1 MGTTTVLILVLA
13 VTVASG
19 AAALALGWYLN
30 NRMGSAGLAAA
41 RTQSEEL
48 LKEAARKAESERKA
62 AVLSTHEDLQRAKRQ
77 LEKEARDRQKNLQ
90 KLQKEAEESQGALS
104 EQTVQ
109 LKRRDQ
115 SLRDKE
121 RALADLER
129 QACEKQK
136 QADALLVEANEKLEH
151 VSGLS
156 AEEAKKFLLA
166 NLKNETRFEAAR
178 MIKEIK
184 DEAQRNGEMEAQKII
199 SLAIERQ
206 AADYSNERTVTSVP
220 LPSEKMKGRLIG
232 HEGKNIKAF
241 EKFVGVQL
249 IVDDSPDSVIL
260 SGFNPIKREIARMC
274 LEKMMKEGNITPRR
288 IEDVS
293 NEMKR
298 KMVRNIQRIGE
309 ETLREMQIDGVHPE
323 IVRLLGRLRYR
334 TSYGQN
340 VLEHSKEVGRLTEL
354 MALELRLDGKTARR
368 AGLLHDIGKAID
380 YEREGTHPE
389 IGFEVARKY
398 GEPLIVQ
405 NAIASH
411 HEDVE
416 VISPISV
423 LVSAADAIS
432 GARPGARRRQTVDYV
447 KRIEKLESLADS
459 MEGVE
464 QSFAIQAGREIRVIA
479 RHDKLDDAQSALLA
493 TMLAEKIQ
501 QEMEYPGKIKVTVI
515 REMRA
520 VDYAR

>member
-1 MGTTTVLILVLA
+1 MGGSTTLLMILA
-13 VTVASG
+13 VAVLSAG
-19 AAALALGWYLN
+19 AAFAVGWVLSGRLG
-30 NRMGSAGLAAA
+30 RSSLAAA
-41 RTQSEEL
+41 RAQADEI
-48 LKEAARKAESERKA
+48 LKEATRRAETDQKA
-62 AVLSTHEDLQRAKRQ
+62 ALLSAKDEWYRSKKQ
-77 LEKEARDRQKNLQ
+77 LEKEARDRQRTFQGLQ
-90 KLQKEAEESQGALS
+90 KQVEDGQ
-104 EQTVQ
+104 
-109 LKRRDQ
+109 
-115 SLRDKE
+115 
-121 RALADLER
+121 RALADQAREIKKRDQGLRERERGLEEMERQGRDKGQRLER
-129 QACEKQK
+129 LLR
-136 QADALLVEANEKLEH
+136 DATERLEQ
-151 VSGLS
+151 VSGLTV
-156 AEEAKKFLLA
+156 EEAKKQLLS

-184 DEAQRNGEMEAQKII
+184 DEAQKNGEMEAQKII

-206 AADYSNERTVTSVP
+206 AADYSNEKTVTAVG
-220 LPSEKMKGRLIG
+220 LPNEKMKGRLIG

-241 EKFVGVQL
+241 EKFVGIQL
-249 IVDDSPDSVIL
+249 IVDDSPDSVVL

-274 LEKMMKEGNITPRR
+274 LEKLMKEGNITPRR
-288 IEDVS
+288 IEEVS
-293 NEMKR
+293 SEMKR
-298 KMVRNIQRIGE
+298 KMVRHIQAIGE
-309 ETLREMQIDGVHPE
+309 EALREMEIEGVHPE
-323 IVRLLGRLRYR
+323 IVRLLGRLKYR

-354 MALELRLDGKTARR
+354 MALELRLDGKMARR
-368 AGLLHDIGKAID
+368 AGLFHDIGKAID

-389 IGFEVARKY
+389 IGLEVARKY
-398 GEPLIVQ
+398 NEPLIVQ

-423 LVSAADAIS
+423 LVAAADAIS

-447 KRIEKLESLADS
+447 KRIEKLESLADA

-479 RHDKLDDAQSALLA
+479 KHDKLDDAQSALLA
-493 TMLAEKIQ
+493 STLAQKIQ

-515 REMRA
+515 REMRS

>member
-1 MGTTTVLILVLA
+1 MALIALAALV
-13 VTVASG
+13 VAG
-19 AAALALGWYLN
+19 GALALGWVLN
-30 NRMGSAGLAAA
+30 SRLGRASLTAA
-41 RTQSEEL
+41 RAESAEL
-48 LKEAARKAESERKA
+48 LQQAERQTEADRKA
-62 AVLSTHEDLQRAKRQ
+62 AVLSAKDEWYRTKKQ
-77 LEKEARDRQKNLQ
+77 LEAEARDRQRSLQ
-90 KLQKEAEESQGALS
+90 RLQKEAEDTQASLQEATAQVRRR
-104 EQTVQ
+104 EQ
-109 LKRRDQ
+109 
-115 SLRDKE
+115 SFKE
-121 RALADLER
+121 RERRLEER
-129 QACEKQK
+129 DRVNEDAARRLEAATREVNERLEKI
-136 QADALLVEANEKLEH
+136 
-151 VSGLS
+151 SGLT
-156 AEEAKKFLLA
+156 ADEAKKVLLG
-166 NLKNETRFEAAR
+166 NLRNETRFEAAR

-184 DEAQRNGEMEAQKII
+184 DEAQQNAEMEAQKII

-206 AADYSNERTVTSVP
+206 AADYSNEKTVTAVP
-220 LPSEKMKGRLIG
+220 LPNEKMKGRLIG

-249 IVDDSPDSVIL
+249 VVDDSPDSVVL
-260 SGFNPIKREIARMC
+260 SGFNPVKREIARMC
-274 LEKMMKEGNITPRR
+274 LEKIMKEGNITPRR

-309 ETLREMQIDGVHPE
+309 DALREMKIEGVHPE

-354 MALELRLDGKTARR
+354 MALELRLDGRLARR
-368 AGLLHDIGKAID
+368 AGLFHDIGKAID

-389 IGFEVARKY
+389 IGYEVAKKY

-432 GARPGARRRQTVDYV
+432 GARPGARRRTTVDYV
-447 KRIEKLESLADS
+447 KRIEQLEKLADS

-479 RHDKLDDAQSALLA
+479 RHDRLDDAQSALLA
-493 TMLAEKIQ
+493 STLAAKIQ

>member
-1 MGTTTVLILVLA
+1 MTGATILLLA
-13 VTVASG
+13 LGLLVAAG
-19 AAALALGWYLN
+19 LLALGWFLN
-30 NRMGSAGLAAA
+30 GRMGGTSLAAA
-41 RTQSEEL
+41 EAQAEQL
-48 LKEAARKAESERKA
+48 LKEAAGKAESDRKA
-62 AVLSTHEDLQRAKRQ
+62 AALAAREEWYRTRKK
-77 LEKEARDRQKNLQ
+77 LERETRDRQKGVQ
-90 KLQKEAEESQGALS
+90 QQQKELEESQAGVQEQARQIGA
-104 EQTVQ
+104 
-109 LKRRDQ
+109 RDRA
-115 SLRDKE
+115 LRDRE
-121 RALADLER
+121 RQVGDLDREAREKLKDLER
-129 QACEKQK
+129 
-136 QADALLVEANEKLEH
+136 LRREATERLEH
-151 VSGLS
+151 LSGLS
-156 AEEAKKFLLA
+156 VEEAKKLLLG
-166 NLKNETRFEAAR
+166 NLRNETRFEAAR

-184 DEAQRNGEMEAQKII
+184 DEAQRNAEREAQKII

-206 AADYSNERTVTSVP
+206 AADYSNEKTVTSVP
-220 LPSEKMKGRLIG
+220 LPNEKMKGRLIG

-249 IVDDSPDSVIL
+249 IVDDSPETVVL

-274 LEKMMKEGNITPRR
+274 LEKMMKEGNISPRR

-309 ETLREMQIDGVHPE
+309 EALREMKIDGVHPE
-323 IVRLLGRLRYR
+323 IVRLLGRLQYR

-354 MALELRLDGKTARR
+354 MALELGLDGKLARR

-398 GEPLIVQ
+398 QEPLIVQ

-432 GARPGARRRQTVDYV
+432 GARPGARRRTTVDYV
-447 KRIEKLESLADS
+447 KRIEQLEQLADS
-459 MEGVE
+459 MDGVE

-479 RHDKLDDAQSALLA
+479 RHDRLDDAQSSLLA
-493 TMLAEKIQ
+493 STLAQRIQ

>member
-1 MGTTTVLILVLA
+1 MASSSVLVLVLA
-13 VTVASG
+13 
-19 AAALALGWYLN
+19 AALLSAAGSIALGWYLSS
-30 NRMGSAGLAAA
+30 RIGRTSLAAA
-41 RTQSEEL
+41 RAEAEEIRQ
-48 LKEAARKAESERKA
+48 EASRKAESEKKA
-62 AVLSTHEDLQRAKRQ
+62 AILSAKEEWLRTKKQ
-77 LEKEARDRQKNLQ
+77 MERESRDRQKSLQ
-90 KLQKEAEESQGALS
+90 TIQKQVEDGQTALQ
-104 EQTVQ
+104 EQMRE
-109 LKRRDQ
+109 LKKRDQ
-115 SLRDKE
+115 SLRDREHNLTDLDRQAQEKHF
-121 RALADLER
+121 RLER
-129 QACEKQK
+129 SLRE
-136 QADALLVEANEKLEH
+136 VNERLEQ
-151 VSGLS
+151 VAGLTV
-156 AEEAKKFLLA
+156 EEAKKALLS

-178 MIKEIK
+178 MIKDIK
-184 DEAQRNGEMEAQKII
+184 DEAQKNADMEAQKII

-206 AADYSNERTVTSVP
+206 AADYSNEKTVTAVP
-220 LPSEKMKGRLIG
+220 LPNEKMKGRLIG

-249 IVDDSPDSVIL
+249 IVDDSPDSVVL
-260 SGFNPIKREIARMC
+260 SCFNPIKREIARMC
-274 LEKMMKEGNITPRR
+274 LEKLMKEGNITPGRV
-288 IEDVS
+288 EDVS

-309 ETLREMQIDGVHPE
+309 EALREMKIEGVHPE

-354 MALELRLDGKTARR
+354 MAIELGMDGPIARR

-389 IGFEVARKY
+389 IGLEVAKKY
-398 GEPLIVQ
+398 NEPLIVQ

-447 KRIEKLESLADS
+447 KRIEKLESLATA

-479 RHDKLDDAQSALLA
+479 SHDKLDDAQSALLA
-493 TMLAEKIQ
+493 TTLAQRIQ

>member
-1 MGTTTVLILVLA
+1 MAGTTIALA
-13 VTVASG
+13 A
-19 AAALALGWYLN
+19 AAALALAAASALLGWVLN
-30 NRMGSAGLAAA
+30 NRAGKASAAAA
-41 RTQSEEL
+41 REQARRILAETEQRA
-48 LKEAARKAESERKA
+48 EADRKA
-62 AVLSTHEDLQRAKRQ
+62 AVLSAKDEWYRTRKQ
-77 LEKEARDRQKNLQ
+77 LEREARDRQKQLQTLQ
-90 KLQKEAEESQGALS
+90 KQAEETQAALQES
-104 EQTVQ
+104 AIQ
-109 LKRRDQ
+109 LKRREQ

-121 RALADLER
+121 RNLQDLER
-129 QACEKQK
+129 QAREKN
-136 QADALLVEANEKLEH
+136 QALETATREVTERLEAI
-151 VSGLS
+151 SGLT
-156 AEEAKKFLLA
+156 AEEAKKVLLG

-184 DEAQRNGEMEAQKII
+184 DEAQRNAEVEAQKII

-206 AADYSNERTVTSVP
+206 AADYSNEKTVTAVP

-249 IVDDSPDSVIL
+249 VVDDSPDSVVL

-309 ETLREMQIDGVHPE
+309 EALKEMKIEGVHPE

-354 MALELRLDGKTARR
+354 MALELRLDGKLARR
-368 AGLLHDIGKAID
+368 AGLFHDIGKAID

-398 GEPLIVQ
+398 NEPLIVQ

-432 GARPGARRRQTVDYV
+432 GARPGARRRTTVDYV
-447 KRIEKLESLADS
+447 KRIEQLEQLADS

-493 TMLAEKIQ
+493 STLAQKIQ

>member
-1 MGTTTVLILVLA
+1 MTGSTVLMALA
-13 VTVASG
+13 V
-19 AAALALGWYLN
+19 AAGALALGWLLN
-30 NRMGSAGLAAA
+30 SRLGRSSLAAA
-41 RTQSEEL
+41 RKEAEEL
-48 LKEAARKAESERKA
+48 MAEAGRKAEAERTA
-62 AVLSTHEDLQRAKRQ
+62 AVLSAKDEWYRTKKQ
-77 LEKEARDRQKNLQ
+77 LEREARDRQRNLQ
-90 KLQKEAEESQGALS
+90 KLQKEAEEAQAGLLEATSRIS
-104 EQTVQ
+104 RKEQSY
-109 LKRRDQ
+109 RE
-115 SLRDKE
+115 KE
-121 RALADLER
+121 RRLEER
-129 QACEKQK
+129 ERSNQEAARSLEAAGREMTERLEKV
-136 QADALLVEANEKLEH
+136 A
-151 VSGLS
+151 GLT
-156 AEEAKKFLLA
+156 AEEAKKVLLS
-166 NLKNETRFEAAR
+166 NLRNETRFEAAR

-184 DEAQRNGEMEAQKII
+184 DEAQHNAEMEAQKII

-206 AADYSNERTVTSVP
+206 AADYSNEKTVTAVS
-220 LPSEKMKGRLIG
+220 LPNEKMKGRLIG

-249 IVDDSPDSVIL
+249 IVDDSPDSVVL

-274 LEKMMKEGNITPRR
+274 LEKIMKDGNITPRR

-309 ETLREMQIDGVHPE
+309 EALREMKIEGVHPE

-354 MALELRLDGKTARR
+354 MALELGLDGRLARR
-368 AGLLHDIGKAID
+368 AGLFHDIGKAID

-423 LVSAADAIS
+423 LVSAADSIS
-432 GARPGARRRQTVDYV
+432 GARPGARRRTTVDYV
-447 KRIEKLESLADS
+447 KRIEQLEKLADS
-459 MEGVE
+459 MDGVE

-479 RHDKLDDAQSALLA
+479 RHDRLDDAQSALLA
-493 TMLAEKIQ
+493 STLAQKIQ

-515 REMRA
+515 REMRS